1 MVKFDI
7 TILTDSRYVNPTK
20 LNDYVSNVLLEDQL
34 LKEALESKGLKVYRT
49 NWDDNQ
55 FDWSTTRFVIF
66 RTTWDY
72 FDRYQEFSEWLSF
85 VSTKTN
91 LINSEELIRW
101 NVDKHYLNQLYQNGV
116 NIPPTCFIE
125 KGEKRSLFEIAA
137 QFNWNEFI
145 LKPVV
150 SGAARHT
157 YRFEK
162 PTEEL
167 SQLFATLIQDEA
179 FMIQEFQQQI
189 VSKGEVA
196 YMVFGGKFSHAVLKT
211 AKQGDF
217 RVQDDFGGTISDYFP
232 SKEEIAFIEDVFQKI
247 APTPVYARIDV
258 IWDNND
264 KLSVGE
270 VELIE
275 PELWFRRNTNSSKAL
290 AEAVI
295 DYINP

>member
-20 LNDYVSNVLLEDQL
+20 LNDYISNVLLEDQL

-101 NVDKHYLNQLYQNGV
+101 NVDKHYLNQLYQNGI

-125 KGEKRSLFEIAA
+125 KGEKSSLSEITA
-137 QFNWNEFI
+137 QFSWNEFI

-162 PTEEL
+162 PTDEL

-217 RVQDDFGGTISDYFP
+217 RVQDDFGGTISDYVP
-232 SKEEIAFIEDVFQKI
+232 SEEEIAFIEDVFQKI
-247 APTPVYARIDV
+247 EPTPVYARIDV

-295 DYINP
+295 DYINQ